1 MMILEMML
9 LRRRIHHVG
18 RVIRL
23 LAEWRASQE
32 AQSLGV
38 ALVLCR
44 HACLGRV
51 LQRIVMGVRVLEILW
66 WLHLHFASFSFTAA
80 NLLFLLFLFFL
91 LNFKL
96 FL

>member
-1 MMILEMML
+1 MILEMVL

-23 LAEWRASQE
+23 LTEGRTSQE

-38 ALVLCR
+38 ALVLGR

-51 LQRIVMGVRVLEILW
+51 LQRIVIGVRVLEILL
-66 WLHLHFASFSFTAA
+66 WLHLHFASFSSLTTAV
-80 NLLFLLFLFFL
+80 NLIYFFLFFT
-91 LNFKL
+91 
-96 FL
+96 